1 MKTLYVK
8 ALGVVLTAGA
18 MTACGDGFL
27 DAKQYNA
34 VDIDSGLNTVTNI
47 GYAVNGEYYRLF
59 YYYFAGNYATMIGDI
74 ASDISYWNTET
85 GHFNNLY
92 QFTPTVTETYLRY
105 IWEWGY
111 KVVDNS
117 ARVIKAGKAL
127 ESQVTG
133 SELAQ
138 LQEYMAEAYALRA
151 YANLAMVNV
160 FAHQVKVDGKDYS
173 SELGLVVV
181 EEPIS
186 ANDKVSRG
194 TVGQTYELILGDLA
208 KSIDYFNKCGMDQGV
223 DTYFTPK
230 AVYGLLSRAN
240 LYLEKWDDVITN
252 AKKALELSG
261 IDELAYTAEAYKQLY
276 NGGGSNTE
284 SMFYL
289 DITSTTNWSA
299 NSCGTLWS
307 TYNYSPSPYL
317 KSLMADGDVRT
328 SVWAMAATSTAT
340 HPVMKDG
347 GKFGA
352 YASGNPA
359 YATNYLVNAPEMY
372 LNLAEAY
379 LAKKQTTDA
388 QDALL
393 VVAKRNPAI
402 KSVADLPATE
412 ADLKSFLQDERAR
425 ELFQEGFRLWDLRR
439 WNKVCNVYATNA
451 PEISAFIQ
459 NVQLGNLVFPIPEVE
474 INTKAGVVQNEGW
487 SDSLPKQNLKE

>member
-1 MKTLYVK
+1 MKKSIYIK
-8 ALGVVLTAGA
+8 ALSTVLAAGA
-18 MTACGDGFL
+18 LTSCGDGFL
-27 DAKQYNA
+27 DAKQYDA
-34 VDIDSGLNTVTNI
+34 VDLDSGLNSVTNI

-59 YYYFAGNYATMIGDI
+59 HYYFAGNYATMIGDI

-85 GHFNNLY
+85 GHFNNIY
-92 QFTPTVTETYLRY
+92 QFAPSETESYLRY

-111 KVVDNS
+111 KIVDNS
-117 ARVIKAGKAL
+117 SRVIKAGKAL
-127 ESQVTG
+127 EGQVSG
-133 SELAQ
+133 DELAE
-138 LQEYMAEAYALRA
+138 LQEYVAEAYALRG

-160 FAHQVKVDGKDYS
+160 FCHQVKVDGADHS

-181 EEPIS
+181 DEPIS
-186 ANDKVSRG
+186 AGEQVSRG
-194 TVGQTYELILGDLA
+194 TIGQTYSQIVSDLG
-208 KSIDYFNKCGMDQGV
+208 KSIEYFDMCGFDQGM

-240 LYLEKWDDVITN
+240 LYLENWDAVITN
-252 AKKALELSG
+252 AQKALELSG
-261 IDELAYTAEAYKQLY
+261 ITTLAYTDAEYKALY
-276 NGGGSNTE
+276 NGGGSNKE

-289 DITSTTNWSA
+289 EINPTNNWSA

-317 KSLMADGDVRT
+317 RSLMAVDDVRA
-328 SVWAMAATSTAT
+328 SIWAMSASSTET
-340 HPVMKDG
+340 HPKMEDG

-352 YASGNPA
+352 YAFGNSA

-372 LNLAEAY
+372 LNMAEAY
-379 LAKKQTTDA
+379 LEKNQISDA
-388 QDALL
+388 QNALL

-402 KSVADLPATE
+402 QAVADLPASA

-439 WNKVCNVYATNA
+439 WNKECNVYATGA
-451 PEISAFIQ
+451 PEIDAFMK
-459 NVQLGNLVFPIPEVE
+459 NVKLGDVIYPIPAVE

-487 SDSLPKQNLKE
+487 RASMPQMNNQ

>member
-1 MKTLYVK
+1 MMKTLYVK
-8 ALGVVLTAGA
+8 ALGVVLAAGA
-18 MTACGDGFL
+18 LTACGDGFL

-34 VDIDSGLNTVTNI
+34 VDIDSGLSSVTNI

-59 YYYFAGNYATMIGDI
+59 YYTFAGNYATMIGDI
-74 ASDISYWNTET
+74 ASDISYWN
-85 GHFNNLY
+85 GDAAHFSNLY
-92 QFTPTVTETYLRY
+92 QFTPTVTESYLRY
-105 IWEWGY
+105 IWEYGY

-127 ESQVTG
+127 ESEVTG
-133 SELAQ
+133 DDLLELK
-138 LQEYMAEAYALRA
+138 EYMAEAYALRA

-160 FAHQVKVDGKDYS
+160 FCHQVKVNGTDYS

-181 EEPIS
+181 DEPIGS
-186 ANDKVSRG
+186 NDQVSRG
-194 TVGQTYELILGDLA
+194 TVGETYAQILSDLA
-208 KSIDYFNKCGMDQGV
+208 LSIDYFDQCGIDQGE
-223 DTYFTPK
+223 DTYITPK

-240 LYLEKWDDVITN
+240 LYLENWDAVITN

-261 IDELAYTAEAYKQLY
+261 ITELTYDASAYKQLY

-289 DITSTTNWSA
+289 AINSTTNWSA

-307 TYNYSPSPYL
+307 TYCYTPSPYL
-317 KSLMADGDVRT
+317 KSLMAADDIRT
-328 SVWAMAATSTAT
+328 TIWAMSDDSTDT
-340 HPVMKDG
+340 HPKMEDG

-352 YASGNPA
+352 YAYGNPA

-372 LNLAEAY
+372 LNMAEAY
-379 LAKKQTTDA
+379 LAKNQISDA

-402 KSVADLPATE
+402 TSAADLPSE
-412 ADLKSFLQDERAR
+412 AAALKSFLQDERAR

-439 WNKVCNVYATNA
+439 WNKTCNVYATGA
-451 PEISAFIQ
+451 PAIDAYMQ
-459 NVQLGNLVFPIPEVE
+459 DVQLSNVIFPIPEVE
-474 INTKAGVVQNEGW
+474 INTKRGVVQNEGW
-487 SDSLPKQNLKE
+487 SDSMPKQNK